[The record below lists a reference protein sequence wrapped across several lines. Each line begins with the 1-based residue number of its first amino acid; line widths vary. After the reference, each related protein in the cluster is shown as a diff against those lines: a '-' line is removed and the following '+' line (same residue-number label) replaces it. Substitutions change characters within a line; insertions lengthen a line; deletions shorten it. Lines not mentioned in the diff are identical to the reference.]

1 MTDEMKTSKLV
12 KDVKSFLED
21 WMALSEIEKAQ
32 VKGYVDCLRSAT
44 PAKPREQ
51 KTAQEVGM
59 EEVIRSLEVDF
70 DRGVLRVNGKEVTEQ
85 TLVYLPGPDGWE
97 LSRLF
102 NPDPSSQVKSVI
114 KVAVNSG
121 SQEKGG

>member
-51 KTAQEVGM
+51 KTA
-59 EEVIRSLEVDF
+59 
-70 DRGVLRVNGKEVTEQ
+70 
-85 TLVYLPGPDGWE
+85 
-97 LSRLF
+97 
-102 NPDPSSQVKSVI
+102 
-114 KVAVNSG
+114 
-121 SQEKGG
+121 

>member
-1 MTDEMKTSKLV
+1 
-12 KDVKSFLED
+12 
-21 WMALSEIEKAQ
+21 
-32 VKGYVDCLRSAT
+32 
-44 PAKPREQ
+44 
-51 KTAQEVGM
+51 M

>member
-32 VKGYVDCLRSAT
+32 VKGYVDCLRSTT

-51 KTAQEVGM
+51 KTAQEENM
-59 EEVIRSLEVDF
+59 EEVIRSLEIDF
-70 DRGVLRVNGKEVTEQ
+70 DRDVLKVNDKEVTEQ
-85 TLVYLPGPDGWE
+85 TLVYLPGPNGWE

-102 NPDPSSQVKSVI
+102 NPDPSVRGAKSVI
-114 KVAVNSG
+114 KVTVS
-121 SQEKGG
+121 SKP